1 MLDLLEWTD
10 PPTSGAPYPHLAHAG
25 IGRICLRV
33 KGLDEMVAMLRA
45 EGVVL
50 VDEPTMPALNGA
62 NHKFVCFLDPD
73 GSVIELMEFF
83 K

>member
-1 MLDLLEWTD
+1 
-10 PPTSGAPYPHLAHAG
+10 
-25 IGRICLRV
+25 
-33 KGLDEMVAMLRA
+33 MVAMLRA